1 MLDAAAEEEGQPIR
15 INPPYHS
22 RDAERWPFGRHD
34 LEPDGGSGLQA
45 CLGSDLGTKRADV
58 HGTRQIT
65 HRARLDD
72 HGPGNASSGVLP
84 LVLLSWSVHGPLN
97 SNSNT
102 SLAGATKTDTYEG
115 RPDHCTVL
123 ALTSVKRSTQG
134 AAAHPSIGTT
144 THIALSLSGRA
155 SRRSGAIVRRFPDR
169 MEIALAGAAGRGGD
183 FTKRSENPASPPPS
197 ASHPACR
204 TSTA

>member
-1 MLDAAAEEEGQPIR
+1 
-15 INPPYHS
+15 
-22 RDAERWPFGRHD
+22 
-34 LEPDGGSGLQA
+34 
-45 CLGSDLGTKRADV
+45 
-58 HGTRQIT
+58 
-65 HRARLDD
+65 
-72 HGPGNASSGVLP
+72 
-84 LVLLSWSVHGPLN
+84 VHGPLN

-115 RPDHCTVL
+115 RPDHCSVL
-123 ALTSVKRSTQG
+123 ALTGVKRSTQG

-144 THIALSLSGRA
+144 THIVLSLSGRA
-155 SRRSGAIVRRFPDR
+155 SRRSGATVCRFPDR

-183 FTKRSENPASPPPS
+183 FTKRSENPASPPLS